1 MMVLKPKRSITQF
14 ESRYCRRLGPQA
26 ESGFS
31 LLEVL
36 IATIITGLT
45 LIALMQ
51 LLLVGFKAKTNARQ
65 RTAATLLGEKILQ
78 EYSNNNK
85 LTGGQYQ
92 GQWEGYRYQV
102 QIEPQYEIFPGEIK
116 TKVVCYLIQVTIAWL
131 EKGKTKYIDLE
142 TIRTVVQKKA

>member
-1 MMVLKPKRSITQF
+1 MPEASP
-14 ESRYCRRLGPQA
+14 RLGGA

-36 IATIITGLT
+36 IATTITGLT

-65 RTAATLLGEKILQ
+65 RTAASLLGEKILQ
-78 EYSNNNK
+78 EYSNQNK
-85 LTGGQYQ
+85 LTSGQYQ

-102 QIEPQYEIFPGEIK
+102 QIEPQYEISPAER
-116 TKVVCYLIQVTIAWL
+116 TRVVCYLIQVTIAWL
-131 EKGKTKYIDLE
+131 EKGKTKFIDLE
-142 TIRTVVQKKA
+142 TIRTIVQKKA

>member
-1 MMVLKPKRSITQF
+1 MMSLKPKRSITQF
-14 ESRYCRRLGPQA
+14 ESRYYRRLDPQA

-45 LIALMQ
+45 LIALLQ
-51 LLLVGFKAKTNARQ
+51 LLIVGFKAKTNARE
-65 RTAATLLGEKILQ
+65 RTTASLLGEKILQ
-78 EYSNNNK
+78 EFSNQNK
-85 LTGGQYQ
+85 LTSGQYQ

-102 QIEPQYEIFPGEIK
+102 QIEPQYEILPAETK
-116 TKVVCYLIQVTIAWL
+116 TKVVCYLIQVSIAWL